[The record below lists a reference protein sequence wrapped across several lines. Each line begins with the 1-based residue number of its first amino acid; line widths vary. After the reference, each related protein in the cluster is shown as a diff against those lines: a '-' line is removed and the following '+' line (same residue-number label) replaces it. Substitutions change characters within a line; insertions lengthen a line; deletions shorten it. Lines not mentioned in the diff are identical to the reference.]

1 MRCHPMIKIF
11 AAAAALLVLPAGPA
25 LAQQAEAYAE
35 PNAPIIIRGIRIQE
49 YRDRLAA
56 CLARNCPPD
65 EDVDATLALAEA
77 LLLEGEYREGRRT
90 VRASL
95 HRNRRHVRGYP
106 EPVSDLYR
114 ADSRLARHTGNDE
127 QALRSTY
134 GILESLRAG
143 IGREDHRH
151 FTARIELADMLM
163 MANRPEGARRELREL
178 ARIARANGRPDVAT
192 LAELRG
198 HWYDYLVDPRGPT
211 RARLTEMMS
220 VADPSRRMEATG
232 ARILLSRI
240 YRTEGDAARAD
251 ALLAEL
257 GRGPSNRR
265 RLIHAPSYQLVQGL
279 HSDPQNDLEDALNDL
294 EDASGSSDLRRMIPP
309 SYEDKWIDV
318 GFWVQPD
325 GRVEGTEILR
335 QGGNPAWAAPLIA
348 SIRGRI
354 YSTAQEPTYRLER
367 YTFTAERE
375 TPTGSHIRRNG
386 PRSRVEYLDLTTAQ
400 APPPPTQRNR

>member
-1 MRCHPMIKIF
+1 MRSHPMPKIF
-11 AAAAALLVLPAGPA
+11 AAAALLALPAGPA
-25 LAQQAEAYAE
+25 LAQQADTYAE
-35 PNAPIIIRGIRIQE
+35 PTAPIIIRGIRIQE

-134 GILESLRAG
+134 GILESLQAG

-211 RARLTEMMS
+211 RARLAEIMQS
-220 VADPSRRMEATG
+220 GDPARRMEATG

-240 YRTEGDAARAD
+240 YRAEGDAARAD

-279 HSDPQNDLEDALNDL
+279 HSDPENDLEDAY
-294 EDASGSSDLRRMIPP
+294 GRSDLRRMIPP
-309 SYEDKWIDV
+309 NYEDKWIDV

-335 QGGNPAWAAPLIA
+335 QGGNAAWAEPLIA

-354 YSTAQEPTYRLER
+354 YSTADEPTYRLER

-375 TPTGSHIRRNG
+375 TPTGSHIRREG
-386 PRSRVEYLDLTTAQ
+386 PRSRVEYLDLTTAD
-400 APPPPTQRNR
+400 APPPPMPSQRN